1 MARDRTPP
9 LREGPLGRSL
19 ARRMRLAA
27 RACHRQV
34 RRLKRAAEGVAIV
47 EFALI
52 VPFLFALYV
61 GTAEYCRAMMNS
73 QVLTRLART
82 VADLTA
88 LGQYTTTGAVK
99 SPMDSSAVND
109 IFSASKLVLQPFDSS
124 TAKIRVSAIGIYM
137 NGTKRTVRVCSAAAS
152 NDTARGVGVA
162 PADLVI
168 PATYSANGQRLIVAE
183 VAMPY
188 KPLMGKAFATLT
200 KIGGDGAYPLAAKFI
215 WPVRGGQVAN
225 GTGPEV
231 VLPGGQVCPATS
243 T

>member
-1 MARDRTPP
+1 MSPAGTCPSRLPR
-9 LREGPLGRSL
+9 GF
-19 ARRMRLAA
+19 AHAKRRMVEAFR
-27 RACHRQV
+27 RG
-34 RRLKRAAEGVAIV
+34 RRLSRAFGRQANGVAIV

-61 GTAEYCRAMMNS
+61 GTAEFCRAMINS
-73 QVLTRLART
+73 QALTRLART

-88 LGQYTTTGAVK
+88 LGDYTDKGVAVK
-99 SPMDSSAVND
+99 QISDTTMSD

-124 TAKIRVSAIGIYM
+124 TARIRVSAIGIYM
-137 NGTKRTVRVCSAAAS
+137 NGTRRTVRVCSSAAS

-168 PATYSANGQRLIVAE
+168 PATYNAHGQRLVVAE

-188 KPLMGKAFATLT
+188 KPLMGKTFATLT
-200 KIGGDGAYPLAAKFI
+200 KIEGDGAYPLAARFI
-215 WPVRGGQVAN
+215 WPVRGGVVVN

-231 VLPGGQVCPATS
+231 VLPGGQDCPATS
-243 T
+243 P